1 MKKNIIALLWST
13 LVSFMA
19 FAQNENNWMEGEL
32 LVQLTNNSFA
42 DELARDFS
50 GISLSNAKLLGPD
63 VNIWKFEYDSSQL
76 SIDQAIESLYASDYV
91 VVVQKNHL
99 IEYRATVPNDSLFGQ
114 QWQYVQAND
123 KDIDADLAWDVT
135 TGGVSPEGDTI
146 VICIIDDGVFLSH
159 PDFEENLWVNRNEIP
174 NNNIDDDGNGYVDD
188 VRGWNAYSDNDNVN
202 HFGNFEGH
210 GSSVAG
216 IVGARGNNGIGVSGV
231 NWQVKMMIVKGGG
244 DEAEAIAAYSYALAN
259 RKLYNASNGAQGA
272 FVVATN
278 ASWGVDSGQASSAPI
293 WCAMYDTLGA
303 HGILNVGAT
312 ANLNIDID
320 IVGDLPTQCPSDYL
334 ITVTNTNQADGKVR
348 QAGYG
353 KTTIDLGAPGQ
364 GTFTIS
370 DFQNNSY
377 DTFGGTSGATPH
389 VTGTIGL
396 LYSSPCLNFAS
407 LAKTNPALAA
417 LKAKEYILN
426 GTDLNSTL
434 SSRTVSRGRLNIN
447 NAIQNLMADCVSL
460 SIESNT
466 AGANDFIVY
475 PNPLQG
481 NSFQLSFSSI
491 QDTEGELVIYNVSGS
506 MVHQQGLKIRPN
518 ENDYE
523 ILLPSELPNGIYS
536 LVLNTNT
543 GSVFKK
549 IVK

>member
-146 VICIIDDGVFLSH
+146 VICIIDDGVFFSH

>member
-1 MKKNIIALLWST
+1 MKKNIITLLLST
-13 LVSFMA
+13 LVSLMA
-19 FAQNENNWMEGEL
+19 FAQNEKNWIEGEL

-76 SIDQAIESLYASDYV
+76 SVDQAIESLYASDYV
-91 VVVQKNHL
+91 VIVQRNHL
-99 IEYRATVPNDSLFGQ
+99 IKYRATVPNDSLFGQ

-123 KDIDADLAWDVT
+123 RDIDADLAWDVT

-159 PDFEENLWVNRNEIP
+159 PDFEANLWVNRNEIP

-188 VRGWNAYSDNDNVN
+188 VRGWNSYSDNDNVN

-216 IVGARGNNGIGVSGV
+216 IVGARGNNGKGVSGV

-334 ITVTNTNQADGKVR
+334 ITVTNTNQADTKVR

-377 DTFGGTSGATPH
+377 NTFGGTSGATPH

-407 LAKTNPALAA
+407 LAKRNPALAA

-447 NAIQNLMADCVSL
+447 NAVQNLMADCVSL
-460 SIESNT
+460 SIESN
-466 AGANDFIVY
+466 ASLANDFIVY

-481 NSFQLSFSSI
+481 NSLQLSFSSQ
-491 QDTEGELVIYNVSGS
+491 QDTEGELVIYNISGS
-506 MVHQQGLKIRPN
+506 IVHQQGLKIRPN

-523 ILLPSELPNGIYS
+523 IFLPSELPNGIYS